1 MKSVILC
8 RKRPGKSLKSP
19 WEILL
24 KRLYLLRHAK
34 SSWANEGLSDFDR
47 PLNKRGRRAA
57 ALMGEFME
65 KNGHH
70 PQLILS
76 SPSARTRET
85 LTILERHG
93 SWTHDTRF
101 EDDLYGASSFVMLN
115 RLRELPDT
123 AAAVMLLGHNPGLES
138 MAHLMIGD
146 AAPNAL
152 SRLRA
157 KYPTGALSV
166 ISFGA
171 GTWRDA
177 GPGAGTLEAF
187 VRPADLERE

>member
-1 MKSVILC
+1 MVEAAGGI
-8 RKRPGKSLKSP
+8 GHSLP
-19 WEILL
+19 ETVREVLL

-47 PLNKRGRRAA
+47 PLNRRGRRAA
-57 ALMGEFME
+57 ALMGEFMDR
-65 KNGHH
+65 NGHH

-85 LTILERHG
+85 LSILERHA
-93 SWTHDTRF
+93 SWTHDAQF

-115 RLRELPDT
+115 RLRGLPDT

-138 MAHLMIGD
+138 MAHMMIGD
-146 AAPNAL
+146 GAPDAL
-152 SRLRA
+152 SRLQA
-157 KYPTGALSV
+157 KYPTAALSV

-187 VRPADLERE
+187 VRPADLERD

>member
-1 MKSVILC
+1 M
-8 RKRPGKSLKSP
+8 
-19 WEILL
+19 

-65 KNGHH
+65 KNGFH

-85 LTILERHG
+85 LTILEQHG
-93 SWTHDTRF
+93 SWAHDTRF

-115 RLRELPDT
+115 RLRGLPDT
-123 AAAVMLLGHNPGLES
+123 AATVMLLGHNPGLES
-138 MAHLMIGD
+138 MAHLMTGD
-146 AAPNAL
+146 AAPDAL
-152 SRLRA
+152 SRLQA
-157 KYPTGALSV
+157 KYPTAALSV

-171 GTWRDA
+171 GTWRHVR
-177 GPGAGTLEAF
+177 PGAGTLEAF